1 MNDFPIIK
9 GDGVPDE
16 VDPGGT
22 GELDSDLDP
31 VEDAMLVDEQQSRAK
46 TKLER

>member
-9 GDGVPDE
+9 GDGVPE
-16 VDPGGT
+16 GADPGGT

-31 VEDAMLVDEQQSRAK
+31 VEDAMLVDEQQSRSK
-46 TKLER
+46 NKVER